1 MVTTLSFALALILPV
16 GGQPASRAEGRAGLS
31 ILFLGNSH
39 TAGHQLPDMVKSML
53 ESGGEKVQVKAIFG
67 AFLDDLAVN
76 PNVLKEID
84 SGNWTFVVLQGAR
97 LSSSHRF
104 EYSKM
109 PGIDLAKRV
118 LKKGKTPVLF
128 AEHPRR
134 GWDEAAWQY
143 AQYQQ
148 IQTKVSKDTGGK
160 AIGIAPVCYAYAEAL
175 KRDPKLDLWEFD
187 GNHANLPGS
196 YLSAATIAW
205 FLKPGAKIT
214 FVATGVGRQ
223 AAKTLLAAARNAV
236 KEHR

>member
-1 MVTTLSFALALILPV
+1 
-16 GGQPASRAEGRAGLS
+16 
-31 ILFLGNSH
+31 
-39 TAGHQLPDMVKSML
+39 MVKSML
-53 ESGGEKVQVKAIFG
+53 ESGGAKVQTKAIYG

-76 PNVLKEID
+76 PDVLKEID
-84 SGNWTFVVLQGAR
+84 SGRWTFVLLQGAR

-104 EYSKM
+104 EYSKK

-118 LKKGKTPVLF
+118 LKAGKTPVLF

-148 IQTKVSKDTGGK
+148 IQTKVPKDARGK
-160 AIGIAPVCYAYAEAL
+160 SIGIAPVCYAYSEAL
-175 KRDPKLDLWEFD
+175 KGNAKLDLWEFD

-205 FLKPGAKIT
+205 FLKPDAKIT
-214 FVATGVGRQ
+214 FVVKGVGPS
-223 AAKTLLAAARNAV
+223 AATTLLAAARKAV
-236 KEHR
+236 RDHR